1 MASFLKNYVTGGAAS
16 QGEALKKWRNKS
28 LSLLGQ
34 EEEQQ
39 RQQLAERERILTRG
53 IGELGEG
60 YDKAIGNVA
69 LGGVLAKESMTGALN
84 TALGG
89 VKQSLASRGLTGS
102 SLMDLGTLGAAKSY
116 GSALGGIQSE
126 TQSKLAGL
134 NIGKGQALMQAKGGL
149 SNFLGEKGATLQD
162 VAQSKQNF
170 LDSYYGMKMQ
180 GVGSKS
186 MGFMGGPLGGKLND
200 FFGSGGAQFGTTN
213 FKFDPMAFLSF
224 L

>member
-16 QGEALKKWRNKS
+16 QGQALKKWRNKS
-28 LSLLGQ
+28 LGLLGQ

-39 RQQLAERERILTRG
+39 RQQLAERERLLTRG
-53 IGELGEG
+53 VADLGTG

-69 LGGVLAKESMTGALN
+69 LGGVLAKEAMTGALD

-116 GSALGGIQSE
+116 GGAIGNIQSE
-126 TQSKLAGL
+126 TQNKLAGL
-134 NIGKGQALMQAKGGL
+134 NIGKSQALLQGKGML
-149 SNFLGEKGATLQD
+149 SGFLGEKGATLQD

-170 LDSYYGMKMQ
+170 LDAYYGMKME
-180 GVGSKS
+180 GVGNKAL
-186 MGFMGGPLGGKLND
+186 GFMGGPFGGSLNQLT
-200 FFGSGGAQFGTTN
+200 GGLASGGAAQL
-213 FKFDPMAFLSF
+213 LS
-224 L
+224 LLGL